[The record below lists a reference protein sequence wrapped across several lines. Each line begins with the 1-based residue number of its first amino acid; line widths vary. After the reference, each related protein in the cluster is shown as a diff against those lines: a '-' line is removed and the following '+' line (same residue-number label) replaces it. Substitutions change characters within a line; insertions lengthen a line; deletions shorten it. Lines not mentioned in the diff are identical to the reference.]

1 MGPRPS
7 VTRSFRSPGFSVHRH
22 LHECISKPR
31 PSLGRWKFGSLG
43 LSRGC
48 GRSRGAESLSLAQ
61 GLLPHQT
68 GAPTGSQA
76 SPSNPAPPAS
86 ASAQRGQW
94 RHTGWTGIMSRCSDS
109 FLALRVSVGE
119 PPPEQVGK
127 ETKCTSIGEAAAES
141 LGSLVCLRDRTTPP
155 GPNGGSKGPSWRW
168 PPRPSAMRR
177 PRVVGLL
184 LCASGALFARREL

>member
-31 PSLGRWKFGSLG
+31 PSLGRWKFGSPG

-68 GAPTGSQA
+68 GAPTGAQA
-76 SPSNPAPPAS
+76 PPSNPAPPAS
-86 ASAQRGQW
+86 ASVQRGQW
-94 RHTGWTGIMSRCSDS
+94 RCTGWTGITSRCSDS
-109 FLALRVSVGE
+109 LLAPRVSVGE
-119 PPPEQVGK
+119 PPQG
-127 ETKCTSIGEAAAES
+127 
-141 LGSLVCLRDRTTPP
+141 
-155 GPNGGSKGPSWRW
+155 RW
-168 PPRPSAMRR
+168 AKRPSAQALEKPQLR
-177 PRVVGLL
+177 
-184 LCASGALFARREL
+184 AQGAWSACETGPHLPVPAVAQKALPGGGHPGPVL